1 MAAAWREVD
10 LGTAGALQ
18 ELSDTGTVPPL
29 PGLAAH
35 RRGASAHG
43 RGLDRHLQLHQE
55 GEVVGRDV
63 GVGAAQHLVLSKPL
77 LVVGAQLP
85 QDPEAISGVEDVVN
99 YALEVISV
107 THTKKGRLDKQ
118 ALSERTRQVSDIPFS
133 SPPPP
138 PPPND

>member
-1 MAAAWREVD
+1 MD

-18 ELSDTGTVPPL
+18 ELSDAGTVPPL

-35 RRGASAHG
+35 RWGASAHG

-85 QDPEAISGVEDVVN
+85 QDPEAISGVEDVVD
-99 YALEVISV
+99 YSFEVISV
-107 THTKKGRLDKQ
+107 THTQTKGGWTNKQ
-118 ALSERTRQVSDIPFS
+118 TF
-133 SPPPP
+133 
-138 PPPND
+138 